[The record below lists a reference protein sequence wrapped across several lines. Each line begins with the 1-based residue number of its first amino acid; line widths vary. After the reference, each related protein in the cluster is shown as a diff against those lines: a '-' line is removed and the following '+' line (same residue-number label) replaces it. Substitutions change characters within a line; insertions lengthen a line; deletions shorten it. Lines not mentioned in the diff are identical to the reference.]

1 MSAALAHIFFH
12 SLCEESGRRGRVA
25 CSVAHFRQPLVRM
38 VDNCLP
44 CLKIELGNFFV
55 LNQ

>member
-44 CLKIELGNFFV
+44 CLKIELRNFFV